1 MSNGHSTE
9 GVVIPLHQML
19 EEEFALLQ
27 GGLSQAYKDRK
38 AAITQK
44 HTEEIKDAKERD
56 RKIDADLVAELYKSI
71 HKLPK
76 DQRPAALCISG
87 GGIRSATFGLGV
99 LQGLAGKNLLAKF
112 DYLSTVSGGGYVG
125 SWLSAWIHRH
135 PEGRQGVI
143 KDLSSLR
150 ESKIDPE
157 YGPIRWLR
165 EYSNYLTP
173 QMGFLSAD
181 TWTWVAIYLRNL
193 FLNWLILIPLM
204 AAVLIIP
211 RICVE
216 VVKLNLDKDFV
227 PITVLTNWHWHFG
240 TYSTI
245 LLVVGFV
252 LAVMAID
259 YVNENLPITG
269 KNRDQGTFL
278 RRCLLPLLCSA
289 IALTTAWAWFRN
301 SQPEAKEVVGPF
313 AFAIFGIVLHIAGCS
328 IYLIRAGVSRQPGGT
343 KSSRLEGILSFRG
356 FCEILLII
364 LAGAVGGILVWLAAT
379 KTILEQP
386 MTLPG
391 AYVCLASPVLLT
403 LFSLATTIYIGLASY
418 STSDADREWWAR
430 AGGWT
435 LIAVVGWTVLSWLVI
450 FGPEKVFPLKDWIS
464 KLVAGIGG
472 AAGIITILLGK
483 SSSTPATAKQEE
495 KASLLDIL
503 KNNALTI
510 AAPIFVVFIVIVIS
524 FCTGSLLGEL
534 DPLARY
540 AASQSQEFISKHFP
554 YVWQCL
560 ESIRQSPPAAAIIL
574 QISLLVFMVAV
585 SLIMGCF
592 VNANKFSLSGAY
604 RDRII
609 RAYLGASQKKRNP
622 NKFTGFD
629 PKDNLPVYKLREA
642 KGTRR
647 FEKPLHVINIALNLV
662 KGENLAWQE
671 RKAEP
676 FTVTPLYSGSF
687 RLGYRRSDLYGGT
700 KGLDGGN
707 GISLGTAVAI
717 SGAAASPNMGYHSSP
732 VVTFLLALF
741 NVRLGWW
748 LGNPGKAG
756 DKTFRKRGPLFAVWP
771 LIKETFGLTDEK
783 ASYVYLSDG
792 GHFENLGLYEM
803 VLRRC
808 GVIFVSD
815 AGCDPHC
822 NLEDLG
828 NAIRKV
834 RIDLGVP
841 ITFKVFNIYARD
853 DANRETL
860 ERYAVGTI
868 HYSNVDGGS
877 PEEQNGILIYVK
889 PAFYPRRQEP
899 LDIFNYA
906 TLNKEFPHQATS
918 DQWFTESQFESYRM
932 LGLYTIEQV
941 FGEISQTNWQGTALD
956 GFFGAASHT

>member
-1 MSNGHSTE
+1 MANGKPGEES
-9 GVVIPLHQML
+9 VVPLHQML

-27 GGLSQAYKDRK
+27 GELPQGYKERK
-38 AAITQK
+38 AAITQEY
-44 HTEEIKDAKERD
+44 TEAVKDRKERD
-56 RKIDADLVAELYKSI
+56 RKIDADLVAELYKSL

-76 DQRPAALCISG
+76 DRRHAALCISG

-99 LQGLAGKNLLAKF
+99 LQGLAGKNLLGRF

-143 KDLSSLR
+143 KNLRSLR

-157 YGPIRWLR
+157 YEPIRWLR

-193 FLNWLILIPLM
+193 ILNWLILIPLM

-216 VVKLNLDKDFV
+216 VVKFNPDGDFV
-227 PITVLTNWHWHFG
+227 PIGVWTNWQWHFG
-240 TYSTI
+240 TFSTI
-245 LLVVGFV
+245 LVVIGFV

-278 RRCLLPLLCSA
+278 RRCLLPLLGSA
-289 IALTTAWAWFRN
+289 IALTTAWTWFRN
-301 SQPEAKEVVGPF
+301 SRQEGVGPL
-313 AFAIFGIVLHIAGCS
+313 AFAIFGIVLHLAGCS
-328 IYLIRAGVSRQPGGT
+328 MYLIRAGISRQPGGT

-356 FCEILLII
+356 VCEILLII

-379 KTILEQP
+379 KTILDQP
-386 MTLPG
+386 TTLRETYL
-391 AYVCLASPVLLT
+391 YVCFASPVVLT

-435 LIAVVGWTVLSWLVI
+435 LIAVVGWIVLSWLVL
-450 FGPEKVFPLKDWIS
+450 FGPEKIFPLDN
-464 KLVAGIGG
+464 LVKKMAAALGG
-472 AAGIITILLGK
+472 AAGFITILVGK
-483 SSSTPATAKQEE
+483 SSSTPANAKQEE

-503 KNNALTI
+503 KNNALLI
-510 AAPIFVVFIVIVIS
+510 AAPLFVAFIVIVIS
-524 FCTGSLLGEL
+524 FYTGSLLEVLG
-534 DPLARY
+534 PLAKY
-540 AASQSQEFISKHFP
+540 AALESRDFILEHFP
-554 YVWQCL
+554 DLWSCL
-560 ESIRQSPPAAAIIL
+560 RSVAQSPPAAAIIL
-574 QISLLVFMVAV
+574 QISLLVFMAAV
-585 SLIMGCF
+585 SLIMGWF

-609 RAYLGASQKKRNP
+609 RAYLGASRKDRSP

-629 PKDNLPVYKLREA
+629 PKDNIPVYKLREA
-642 KGTRR
+642 QGTHC
-647 FEKPLHVINIALNLV
+647 FEKPLHVVNMALNLV

-671 RKAEP
+671 RKAES
-676 FTVTPLYSGSF
+676 FTVTPLHSGSF
-687 RLGYRRSDLYGGT
+687 RLGYRKSKLYGGT

-756 DKTFRKRGPLFAVWP
+756 DQTFRKRGPLFAVGP

-783 ASYVYLSDG
+783 APYVYLSDG

-803 VLRRC
+803 VVRRC

-822 NLEDLG
+822 SLEDLG
-828 NAIRKV
+828 NAIRKI

-841 ITFKVFNIYARD
+841 ITFKVFNIFARG
-853 DANRETL
+853 DADKATL

-868 HYSNVDGGS
+868 HYSKVDGGGA
-877 PEEQNGILIYVK
+877 EQDGILIYIK
-889 PAFYPRRQEP
+889 PTFYPRRQEP

-906 TLNKEFPHQATS
+906 TVNKEFPHQPTS

-932 LGLYTIEQV
+932 LGLYTIDQV
-941 FGEISQTNWQGTALD
+941 LGEISQKGWHGTPLD
-956 GFFGAASHT
+956 GFFEV

>member
-1 MSNGHSTE
+1 MSNGNPIQE
-9 GVVIPLHQML
+9 PVIPLHQVL
-19 EEEFALLQ
+19 EEEFAILHGELPRD
-27 GGLSQAYKDRK
+27 YEERK
-38 AAITQK
+38 AAIVRK
-44 HTEEIKDAKERD
+44 CTEEIRDPDDRD

-71 HKLPK
+71 HGLQK
-76 DQRPAALCISG
+76 DQKHAALCISG

-99 LQGLAGKNLLAKF
+99 LQGLAENKLLNRF

-135 PEGRQGVI
+135 PQGRDGVI
-143 KDLSSLR
+143 EDLKSLR
-150 ESKIDPE
+150 KSKIDPE
-157 YGPIRWLR
+157 YEPIRWLR

-193 FLNWLILIPLM
+193 ILNWLILMPLI

-211 RICVE
+211 RVCVE
-216 VVKLNLDKDFV
+216 VVKLNPDKDFK
-227 PITVLTNWHWHFG
+227 PIDVMTNWQWNFG
-240 TYSTI
+240 TFSTI

-259 YVNENLPITG
+259 YVNGNLPTTG
-269 KNRDQGTFL
+269 NNKDQGTFL
-278 RRCLLPLLCSA
+278 RRCLLPLLFSA

-301 SQPEAKEVVGPF
+301 TQKVVGPL
-313 AFAIFGIVLHIAGCS
+313 AFATFGVVLHIAGCS
-328 IYLIRAGVSRQPGGT
+328 MYLIRAGFQSRT
-343 KSSRLEGILSFRG
+343 DDKKTSRKLDDILSFRRVG
-356 FCEILLII
+356 AIVLII
-364 LAGAVGGILVWLAAT
+364 AAGAIGGILVWLAAT
-379 KTILEQP
+379 KTILAEP
-386 MTLPG
+386 TTFSG
-391 AYVCLASPVLLT
+391 YYVSLASPVLLT

-435 LIAVVGWTVLSWLVI
+435 LIAVIGWIVFSWLVI
-450 FGPEKVFPLKDWIS
+450 FGPEKIFPLNNLIS
-464 KLVAGIGG
+464 KIAAALGG
-472 AAGIITILLGK
+472 AAGLITIVVGK
-483 SSSTPATAKQEE
+483 SSSTPANAKQEE
-495 KASLLDIL
+495 KASLLDVV
-503 KNNALTI
+503 KDNAVTI
-510 AAPIFVVFIVIVIS
+510 AAPIFVAFIVIVIS
-524 FCTGSLLGEL
+524 FYTESLLADLGL
-534 DPLARY
+534 LTRY
-540 AASQSQEFISKHFP
+540 LVLQNREFVLKHFP
-554 YVWQCL
+554 YIWRCL
-560 ESIRQSPPAAAIIL
+560 DSIRQSPSLVAIIL
-574 QISLLVFMVAV
+574 QISLIVLMIAV
-585 SLIMGCF
+585 SLLMGCF

-609 RAYLGASQKKRNP
+609 RAYLGASRKERTP

-629 PKDNLPVYKLREA
+629 PKDNMPIYKLREA

-647 FEKPLHVINIALNLV
+647 FERPFHVINTALNLV

-671 RKAEP
+671 RKAES
-676 FTVTPLYSGSF
+676 FTVTPLHSGSF
-687 RLGYRRSDLYGGT
+687 RLGYRKSNQYGGT
-700 KGLDGGN
+700 KGLDGGD

-756 DKTFRKRGPLFAVWP
+756 NKTFRKRGPTFAVGP
-771 LIKETFGLTDEK
+771 LIRETFGLTDER

-808 GVIFVSD
+808 RVIFVSD

-822 NLEDLG
+822 SLEDLG

-841 ITFKVFNIYARD
+841 ITFKVFNIFARD
-853 DANRETL
+853 NADKATL
-860 ERYAVGTI
+860 ERYAIGTI
-868 HYSNVDGGS
+868 HYSKVDGGQ

-889 PAFYPRRQEP
+889 PTFYPRRQEP

-906 TLNKEFPHQATS
+906 TLNKEFPHQPTA

-932 LGLYTIEQV
+932 LGLYTIDQI
-941 FGEISQTNWQGTALD
+941 FGEISQGTSLE
-956 GFFGAASHT
+956 GFFRDAARIAG

>member
-1 MSNGHSTE
+1 MSNGKLSE
-9 GVVIPLHQML
+9 ESVVPLHQVL
-19 EEEFALLQ
+19 EEEFALLH
-27 GGLSQAYKDRK
+27 GELPRDYEGRK
-38 AAITQK
+38 AAIK
-44 HTEEIKDAKERD
+44 GKYTEEIKDPLERD
-56 RKIDADLVAELYKSI
+56 RKIDADLVAELYQSI
-71 HKLPK
+71 HRLPK

-99 LQGLAGKNLLAKF
+99 LQGLARNNLLDKF
-112 DYLSTVSGGGYVG
+112 DYMSTVSGGGYVG

-143 KDLSSLR
+143 NELRSLR
-150 ESKIDPE
+150 GSKIDPE
-157 YGPIRWLR
+157 YEPIRWLR

-181 TWTWVAIYLRNL
+181 TWTWIAIYLRNL
-193 FLNWLILIPLM
+193 ILNWLILIPLM

-211 RICVE
+211 RVCID
-216 VVKLNLDKDFV
+216 VVKLSPDEKFA
-227 PITVLTNWHWHFG
+227 PIVFFMNWQWHFG
-240 TYSTI
+240 HYSTI

-252 LAVMAID
+252 LAVIAID
-259 YVNENLPITG
+259 YVNANLPITG
-269 KNRDQGTFL
+269 NNRDQGTFL
-278 RRCLLPLLCSA
+278 RWCLLPLLCSA

-301 SQPEAKEVVGPF
+301 SHQEVGPL
-313 AFAIFGIVLHIAGCS
+313 AFAIFGVVLHLAGCLV
-328 IYLIRAGVSRQPGGT
+328 YLIRAGFSIQSGDKK
-343 KSSRLEGILSFRG
+343 KSSRLEGLLSLRG
-356 FCEILLII
+356 FGEIGLII
-364 LAGAVGGILVWLAAT
+364 LAGAIGGLLVWLAAT
-379 KTILEQP
+379 KTILAEP
-386 MTLPG
+386 KTFSG
-391 AYVCLASPVLLT
+391 AYVCIASPVLLV

-435 LIAVVGWTVLSWLVI
+435 LILVTGWIVLSCLVI
-450 FGPEKVFPLKDWIS
+450 FGPEKIFPLDN
-464 KLVAGIGG
+464 LVKKIAAALGG
-472 AAGIITILLGK
+472 SAGIITILLGK
-483 SSSTPATAKQEE
+483 SSSTPANAKQEE

-510 AAPIFVVFIVIVIS
+510 AAPIFVAFIVIVIS
-524 FCTGSLLGEL
+524 FYTESLLVDLGVF
-534 DPLARY
+534 ARY
-540 AASQSQEFISKHFP
+540 AASLNREFILEHFP
-554 YVWQCL
+554 SIWQCL
-560 ESIRQSPPAAAIIL
+560 DSIRQSPSLVAIIL
-574 QISLLVFMVAV
+574 EISLIILMVVV
-585 SLIMGCF
+585 SVIMGCF

-609 RAYLGASQKKRNP
+609 RAYLGASRKERNP

-629 PKDNLPVYKLREA
+629 PKDNLPVYTLQQGKQ
-642 KGTRR
+642 TRR

-671 RKAEP
+671 RKAES

-687 RLGYRRSDLYGGT
+687 RLGYRKSNLYGGRQ
-700 KGLDGGN
+700 GPDGGN

-756 DKTFRKRGPLFAVWP
+756 DKTFRNRGPVFAVGP

-783 ASYVYLSDG
+783 ARYVYLSDG

-808 GVIFVSD
+808 RVIFVSD

-822 NLEDLG
+822 SLEDLG
-828 NAIRKV
+828 NAIRKI

-841 ITFKVFNIYARD
+841 ITFKAFDIFARD
-853 DANRETL
+853 NADKATL
-860 ERYAVGTI
+860 ERYAEGTI
-868 HYSNVDGGS
+868 HYSKVDG
-877 PEEQNGILIYVK
+877 EEAADGILIYVK
-889 PAFYPRRQEP
+889 PTFYPRRQEP
-899 LDIFNYA
+899 LDILNYA
-906 TLNKEFPHQATS
+906 TLNKEFPHQPTS

-932 LGLYTIEQV
+932 LGLYTIEQI
-941 FGEISQTNWQGTALD
+941 FGEISQTHRQGTLLD
-956 GFFGAASHT
+956 DFIARPVVLEA

>member
-1 MSNGHSTE
+1 MSNGNPIQE
-9 GVVIPLHQML
+9 PVIPLHQVL
-19 EEEFALLQ
+19 EEEFAILHGELPRD
-27 GGLSQAYKDRK
+27 YEERK
-38 AAITQK
+38 AAIVRK
-44 HTEEIKDAKERD
+44 CTEEIRDPDDRD

-71 HKLPK
+71 HGLQK
-76 DQRPAALCISG
+76 DQKHAALCISG

-99 LQGLAGKNLLAKF
+99 LQGLAEKKLLNRF

-135 PEGRQGVI
+135 PQGRDGVI
-143 KDLSSLR
+143 EDLKSLR
-150 ESKIDPE
+150 KSKIDPE
-157 YGPIRWLR
+157 YEPIRWLR

-193 FLNWLILIPLM
+193 ILNWLILMPLI

-211 RICVE
+211 RVCVE
-216 VVKLNLDKDFV
+216 VVKLNPDKDFK
-227 PITVLTNWHWHFG
+227 PIDVMTNWQWNFG
-240 TYSTI
+240 TFSTI

-259 YVNENLPITG
+259 YVNGNLPTTG
-269 KNRDQGTFL
+269 NNKDQGTFL
-278 RRCLLPLLCSA
+278 RRCLLPLLFSA

-301 SQPEAKEVVGPF
+301 TQKVVGPL
-313 AFAIFGIVLHIAGCS
+313 AFATFGVVLHIAGCS
-328 IYLIRAGVSRQPGGT
+328 MYLIRAGFQSRT
-343 KSSRLEGILSFRG
+343 DDKKTSRKLDDILSFRG
-356 FCEILLII
+356 VGAIVLII
-364 LAGAVGGILVWLAAT
+364 AAGAIGGILVWLAAT
-379 KTILEQP
+379 KTILAEP
-386 MTLPG
+386 TTFSG
-391 AYVCLASPVLLT
+391 YYVSLASPVLLT

-435 LIAVVGWTVLSWLVI
+435 LIAVVGWIVFSCLVI
-450 FGPEKVFPLKDWIS
+450 FGPEKLFPLKDWIS
-464 KLVAGIGG
+464 KIAAGLGG
-472 AAGIITILLGK
+472 AAGIITIVVGK
-483 SSSTPATAKQEE
+483 SSSTPANAKQEE

-503 KNNALTI
+503 KNNAVII
-510 AAPIFVVFIVIVIS
+510 AAPVFVAFIVIVIS
-524 FCTGSLLGEL
+524 FCTAWLFKSLGFAG
-534 DPLARY
+534 DSPL
-540 AASQSQEFISKHFP
+540 I
-554 YVWQCL
+554 L
-560 ESIRQSPPAAAIIL
+560 IGGIIVL
-574 QISLLVFMVAV
+574 VAISLTV
-585 SLIMGCF
+585 GCF

-609 RAYLGASQKKRNP
+609 RAYLGASRKERKP

-629 PKDNLPVYKLREA
+629 PKDNMPIYKLREA

-647 FEKPLHVINIALNLV
+647 FERPFHVINTALNLV

-671 RKAEP
+671 RKAES
-676 FTVTPLYSGSF
+676 FTVTPLHSGSF
-687 RLGYRRSDLYGGT
+687 RLGYRKSNQYGGT
-700 KGLDGGN
+700 KGLDGGD

-756 DKTFRKRGPLFAVWP
+756 NKTFRKRGPTFAVGP
-771 LIKETFGLTDEK
+771 LIRETFGLTDER

-808 GVIFVSD
+808 RVIFVSD

-822 NLEDLG
+822 SLEDLG

-841 ITFKVFNIYARD
+841 ITFKVFNIFARD
-853 DANRETL
+853 NADKATL
-860 ERYAVGTI
+860 ERYAIGTI
-868 HYSNVDGGS
+868 HYSKVDGGQ

-889 PAFYPRRQEP
+889 PTFYPRRQEP

-906 TLNKEFPHQATS
+906 TLNKEFPHQPTA

-932 LGLYTIEQV
+932 LGLYTIDQI
-941 FGEISQTNWQGTALD
+941 FGEISQGTSLE
-956 GFFGAASHT
+956 GFFRDAARIAG